1 MAADMDPEP
10 TGAIHLGKVEK
21 KNLLNYI
28 WKNNCLK
35 MNIIE
40 ILDG

>member
-21 KNLLNYI
+21 KKSFELHLE
-28 WKNNCLK
+28 K
-35 MNIIE
+35 
-40 ILDG
+40 